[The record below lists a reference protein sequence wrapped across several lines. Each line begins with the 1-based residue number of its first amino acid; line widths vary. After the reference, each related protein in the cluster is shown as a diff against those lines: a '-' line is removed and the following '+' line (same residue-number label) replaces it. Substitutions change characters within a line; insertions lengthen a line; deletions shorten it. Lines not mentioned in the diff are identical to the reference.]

1 METGPRLK
9 VSSDRLVKQ
18 GIEPATLVYKATFRC
33 IFVAGKGRVKLLI
46 TLKMRNAVTNFQS
59 GTGIIGTLRVHSPN
73 TIQINYLSLFPI
85 KKHLKNQSVHIAR
98 SISLLL
104 GHTSLC

>member
-1 METGPRLK
+1 ML
-9 VSSDRLVKQ
+9 SQILHS
-18 GIEPATLVYKATFRC
+18 A
-33 IFVAGKGRVKLLI
+33 
-46 TLKMRNAVTNFQS
+46 AVMT
-59 GTGIIGTLRVHSPN
+59 GTLRVHSPN
-73 TIQINYLSLFPI
+73 TTQINYLSLFPI